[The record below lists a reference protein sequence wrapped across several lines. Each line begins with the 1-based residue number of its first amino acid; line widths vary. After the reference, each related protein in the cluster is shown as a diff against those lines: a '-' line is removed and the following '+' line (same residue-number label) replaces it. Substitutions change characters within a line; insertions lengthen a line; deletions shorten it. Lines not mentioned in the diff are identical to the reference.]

1 MDHTGRNVSWG
12 AVEHTSKEVEVKVK
26 LTNLSMEGST
36 IHWFNLSKQAM
47 IERYKGQRV
56 DGSPAKWKKCQ
67 RVHSRI

>member
-36 IHWFNLSKQAM
+36 IHWFNSLYETEDHLTWLELRQAM
-47 IERYKGQRV
+47 IERYRG
-56 DGSPAKWKKCQ
+56 A
-67 RVHSRI
+67 